1 MTDRTDG
8 RAAAPPLRVGL
19 MRQPDEPAGCR
30 ARDLAALASAGLD
43 HVVTADHVS
52 FRVGAGRDGLI
63 DAASLLA
70 TGDLPVYVG
79 LYLLA
84 LRHPVLV
91 ARQLSTLA
99 EGAPDRLV
107 LGVGVGGE
115 DRHEVEVCGV
125 DPRTRGLRMDE
136 CLSVLRALLAGGPVT
151 HQGRFFDLDQ
161 ALVLPAPSAPVPLV
175 VGGRSD
181 AALVR
186 AARLGDGWLGIWVSA
201 RRYAEVVSRIADL
214 ADEAGRPDV
223 AWRHGLNVWCGLGA
237 DRADGRKH
245 LAAGMSAMYGL
256 PFEAFERW
264 SPSGSAEE
272 VADFLAPYVDAGAR
286 DLNLIC
292 PGPDRAAILTRV
304 AEVRRL
310 LLDR

>member
-1 MTDRTDG
+1 MTDHPD
-8 RAAAPPLRVGL
+8 APRLSIGL
-19 MRQPDEPAGCR
+19 MRQPDEPAGSR
-30 ARDLAALASAGLD
+30 VGDLAALASAGLD

-63 DAASLLA
+63 DAAGLLA
-70 TGDLPVYVG
+70 SGDLLVYVG

-99 EGAPDRLV
+99 EGAPGRLV

-125 DPRTRGLRMDE
+125 DPRTRGRRMDE
-136 CLSVLRALLAGGPVT
+136 CLTVLRALLAGDPVT
-151 HQGRFFDLDQ
+151 HRGDFFDLDQ
-161 ALVLPAPSAPVPLV
+161 ALVLPAPPAPVPIV

-181 AALVR
+181 AALER

-214 ADEAGRPDV
+214 AGDAGRGDV
-223 AWRHGLNVWCGLGA
+223 TWRHGLNVWCGLGEDPA
-237 DRADGRKH
+237 EGRQH
-245 LAAGMSAMYGL
+245 LAAGMTAMYGL

-264 SPSGSAEE
+264 SPSGSAED
-272 VADFLAPYVDAGAR
+272 VAAFLAPYVDAGAR

-292 PGPDRAAILTRV
+292 PGPDRPAVLRRV

>member
-1 MTDRTDG
+1 MTGHTH
-8 RAAAPPLRVGL
+8 APPLSIGL
-19 MRQPDEPAGCR
+19 MRQPEEAAGSR
-30 ARDLAALASAGLD
+30 AGDLAALASAGLD

-63 DAASLLA
+63 DAAALLA
-70 TGDLPVYVG
+70 SGDLPVYVG

-99 EGAPDRLV
+99 EGAPGRLV

-125 DPRTRGLRMDE
+125 DPRTRGRRMDE
-136 CLSVLRALLAGGPVT
+136 CLTVLRALLAGGPVT
-151 HQGRFFDLDQ
+151 HRGRFFDLDQ
-161 ALVLPAPSAPVPLV
+161 ALVLPAPARPVPIV

-181 AALVR
+181 AALDR

-201 RRYAEVVSRIADL
+201 RRYAEVVGRVSEL
-214 ADEAGRPDV
+214 AREHGRVEVP
-223 AWRHGLNVWCGLGA
+223 WRHGLNVWCGLGDDPA
-237 DRADGRKH
+237 EGRRH
-245 LAAGMSAMYGL
+245 LAAGMTALYGL

-264 SPSGSAEE
+264 SPSGTAED
-272 VADFLAPYVDAGAR
+272 VAAFLAPYVDAGAR

-292 PGPDRAAILTRV
+292 PGPDRAAVLRRV

>member
-1 MTDRTDG
+1 MSGLIDT
-8 RAAAPPLRVGL
+8 PPLSLGL
-19 MRQPDEPAGCR
+19 MRRPDEPAGSRSC
-30 ARDLAALASAGLD
+30 DLAALASAGLD

-52 FRVGAGRDGLI
+52 FRAGAGRDGLI
-63 DAASLLA
+63 DAAGLLA
-70 TGDLPVYVG
+70 SGDLPVYVG

-99 EGAPDRLV
+99 EGAPGRLV

-125 DPRTRGLRMDE
+125 DPRTRGRRMDE
-136 CLSVLRALLAGGPVT
+136 CLSVLRALLAGDPVT
-151 HQGRFFDLDQ
+151 HRGDFFDLDQ
-161 ALVLPAPSAPVPLV
+161 ALVLPAPPAPVPIV

-181 AALVR
+181 AALHR
-186 AARLGDGWLGIWVSA
+186 TARLGAGWLGIWVSA
-201 RRYAEVVSRIADL
+201 RRYGEVVARISDL
-214 ADEAGRPDV
+214 ADEEGRGDV
-223 AWRHGLNVWCGLGA
+223 AWRHGLNVWCGLGEDPA
-237 DRADGRKH
+237 DARRH
-245 LAAGMSAMYGL
+245 LAAGMSDMYGL

-264 SPSGSAEE
+264 SPSGTAED
-272 VADFLAPYVDAGAR
+272 VAAFLAPYVDAGAR

-292 PGPDRAAILTRV
+292 PGPDRAAVLTRV

>member
-1 MTDRTDG
+1 MTT
-8 RAAAPPLRVGL
+8 APVVSVGL
-19 MRQPDEPAGCR
+19 MRQPGDPAEGR
-30 ARDLAALASAGLD
+30 AGDLAAQAAAGLD

-52 FRVGAGRDGLI
+52 FRGGAGRDGLI
-63 DAASLLA
+63 DAAGLLA
-70 TGDLPVYVG
+70 TGELPVYVG

-99 EGAPDRLV
+99 ESAPGRLV

-125 DPRTRGLRMDE
+125 DPRTRGRRMDE
-136 CLSVLRALLAGGPVT
+136 CLTVLRALLAGGPVT
-151 HQGRFFDLDQ
+151 HRGRFFDLDE
-161 ALVLPAPSAPVPLV
+161 ALILPAPTRPVPLV
-175 VGGRSD
+175 VGGRSE

-201 RRYAEVVSRIADL
+201 RRYAEVVTRVADL
-214 ADEAGRPDV
+214 AAEAGRPDI
-223 AWRHGLNVWCGLGA
+223 AWRHGLNVWCGLGG
-237 DRADGRKH
+237 DRAEAREH
-245 LAAGMSAMYGL
+245 LAAGMSATYGL
-256 PFEAFERW
+256 PLESFERW

-272 VADFLAPYVDAGAR
+272 VAAFLAPYVDAGAR

-292 PGPDRAAILTRV
+292 PGPDRAAIATRV

>member
-1 MTDRTDG
+1 
-8 RAAAPPLRVGL
+8 
-19 MRQPDEPAGCR
+19 MRQPDEPAADL
-30 ARDLAALASAGLD
+30 ARDLAALSSAGLD

-63 DAASLLA
+63 DAATLLA

-99 EGAPDRLV
+99 ESAPGRLV

-125 DPRTRGLRMDE
+125 DPRTRGRRTDE
-136 CLSVLRALLAGGPVT
+136 CLAVLRGLLAGDPVT
-151 HQGRFFDLDQ
+151 HHGDFFDLEE
-161 ALVLPAPSAPVPLV
+161 ALVLPAPSLPVPIV

-181 AALVR
+181 AALAR
-186 AARLGDGWLGIWVSA
+186 AARFGDGWLGIWVSA
-201 RRYAEVVSRIADL
+201 RRYAEVVSRIAEL
-214 ADEAGRPDV
+214 ADAEGRGEV

-237 DRADGRKH
+237 DPTEGREH
-245 LAAGMSAMYGL
+245 LAAAMTALYGL
-256 PFEAFERW
+256 PFEAFARW
-264 SPSGSAEE
+264 SPSGSPED
-272 VADFLAPYVDAGAR
+272 VAAFLAPYVDAGVR

-292 PGPDRAAILTRV
+292 PGRDRAAVLTRV

>member
-1 MTDRTDG
+1 MSAPGAR
-8 RAAAPPLRVGL
+8 PPLSVGL
-19 MRQPDEPAGCR
+19 MREPDEPAGSTSG
-30 ARDLAALASAGLD
+30 ALATAGLD

-63 DAASLLA
+63 DAAGLLA
-70 TGDLPVYVG
+70 AGDLPVYVG

-99 EGAPDRLV
+99 ESAPGRLV

-115 DRHEVEVCGV
+115 DRHEVELCGV
-125 DPRTRGLRMDE
+125 DPRTRGRRMDE
-136 CLSVLRALLAGGPVT
+136 CLSVLRALLAGDPVT
-151 HQGRFFDLDQ
+151 HRGCFFDLEQ
-161 ALVLPAPSAPVPLV
+161 ALILPAPSRPVPLV

-181 AALVR
+181 AALSR
-186 AARLGDGWLGIWVSA
+186 AARLGDGWLGIWVSP
-201 RRYAEVVSRIADL
+201 RRYAEVVARIADL
-214 ADEAGRPDV
+214 AGEAGRDDV
-223 AWRHGLNVWCGLGA
+223 AWRHGLNVWCGLDD
-237 DRADGRKH
+237 DRERARRH
-245 LAAGMSAMYGL
+245 LAAGMTAMYGL

-264 SPSGSAEE
+264 SPSGSAED
-272 VADFLAPYVDAGAR
+272 VAAFLAPYVDAGVR

-292 PGPDRAAILTRV
+292 PGPDRAAVLTRV

-310 LLDR
+310 LLSR

>member
-1 MTDRTDG
+1 MTHGTSV
-8 RAAAPPLRVGL
+8 APPVSVGL
-19 MRQPDEPAGCR
+19 MVGADGPAGSR
-30 ARDLAALASAGLD
+30 TEELGALASAGLD
-43 HVVTADHVS
+43 HVATADHVS
-52 FRVGAGRDGLI
+52 FRDGSGRDGLV
-63 DAASLLA
+63 DAAGLLA
-70 TGDLPVYVG
+70 SGPLPVYVG

-99 EGAPDRLV
+99 ENAPGRLV

-125 DPRTRGLRMDE
+125 DPRTRGRRTDE
-136 CLSVLRALLAGGPVT
+136 CLTVLRALLAGGSVT
-151 HQGRFFDLDQ
+151 HHGEFFDLDE
-161 ALVLPAPSAPVPLV
+161 ALVLPAPTPPVPIV

-181 AALVR
+181 AALAR
-186 AARLGDGWLGIWVSA
+186 AGRLGDGWLGIWVSA
-201 RRYAEVVSRIADL
+201 RRYAEVVACVAGIAE
-214 ADEAGRPDV
+214 EAARPEV

-237 DRADGRKH
+237 DRDDGRAH
-245 LAAGMSAMYGL
+245 LAAGMSAMYGM

-264 SPSGSAEE
+264 SPYGSAED
-272 VADFLAPYVDAGAR
+272 VAAFLAPYVDAGAR

-292 PGPDRAAILTRV
+292 PGPDRAAVLERV

-310 LLDR
+310 LVDR